1 MGSVKRLLVGIVIAL
16 AVAGVVVGVAAAA
29 SPTVRMAIVHTVRGC
44 HVWKTTKVLG
54 ETTVMTVKAGTR
66 VEVRASCPMDFDLVQ
81 LRGPAL
87 SDLSRLHAGTTRTLV
102 FRKRGTY
109 VLRATNVQTSEELEL
124 ETLGPYHVLTLTV
137 VVR

>member
-1 MGSVKRLLVGIVIAL
+1 MRRLLLGIVVAL
-16 AVAGVVVGVAAAA
+16 AVAGVVVGAAAAA

-44 HVWKTTKVLG
+44 HVWKTTKVLE
-54 ETTVMTVKAGTR
+54 ETTLMTVKARTK
-66 VEVRASCPMDFDLVQ
+66 VEVRASCPMDFDLAQ

-87 SDLSRLHAGTTRTLV
+87 AGLSRLQAGTTRTLV

-109 VLRATNVQTSEELEL
+109 VLRATNVQTSEELGL
-124 ETLGPYHVLTLTV
+124 QTLGPDHVLTLTV

>member
-1 MGSVKRLLVGIVIAL
+1 
-16 AVAGVVVGVAAAA
+16 
-29 SPTVRMAIVHTVRGC
+29 
-44 HVWKTTKVLG
+44 
-54 ETTVMTVKAGTR
+54 
-66 VEVRASCPMDFDLVQ
+66 MDFDLVQ

-87 SDLSRLHAGTTRTLV
+87 SDLSRLHAGTTRPLV

-124 ETLGPYHVLTLTV
+124 ETLGPDHVLTLTV